1 MSFNY
6 RIFKDCDDVRT
17 EWRLIPALRKW
28 HSFIHSKKRIRLR
41 KTSHFQFFNRRLNA
55 HYKYNVLDLF
65 VDPFGQCVDTLA
77 DILLELFFK
86 WIKQNLKIKTF
97 LGTSENAV
105 LTQIWVAMIY
115 YLLLAYIKF
124 QTKFSRS
131 LLELTRMI
139 REVLFVRRNLI
150 DMLSLDSISIRKFIK
165 PPNPQLA
172 MF

>member
-1 MSFNY
+1 
-6 RIFKDCDDVRT
+6 
-17 EWRLIPALRKW
+17 
-28 HSFIHSKKRIRLR
+28 
-41 KTSHFQFFNRRLNA
+41 
-55 HYKYNVLDLF
+55 
-65 VDPFGQCVDTLA
+65 
-77 DILLELFFK
+77 
-86 WIKQNLKIKTF
+86 
-97 LGTSENAV
+97 
-105 LTQIWVAMIY
+105 MIY

-139 REVLFVRRNLI
+139 REVLFVRSNLI